1 MSLLRNSILA
11 AAGTTVAGLGLMELT
26 SSKPFSL
33 PKPSWYLQASILTG
47 VAGGIGYFLVN
58 NKYTPEEIKMD
69 AEDYYW
75 TDEDDGDGDF
85 TSEHESGWAVVML
98 DGKISI
104 ENPYNVVMEEGF
116 SSMEE
121 AKNAVEKMLDNYPYT
136 HKAESPTDDELE
148 SWSERQD
155 DGSML
160 VMIDEDG
167 DSHTELTYDEDGELT
182 HMKRFAAEVFEAD
195 RKLRRRTRWTWARG
209 FEPQYAG
216 HETRDE
222 YETAVGYD
230 IDDDY
235 YNNRT
240 WSYEKVYPY
249 DEKHTYHISDLPE
262 GYHLHLWKP
271 RRRSQK
277 WKALG
282 KSPNQDRWE
291 EWIHDSKG
299 GFTADLLEWYN
310 QDIAKPEVKA
320 LSPMQKF
327 VIAKGGKSGKVQ
339 IHRVE
344 HPKVEKEIEDKET
357 GTISYKTITPH
368 IIEYFASGGPDRL
381 EPRKVAEIRDGWT
394 WNITSLDEDD
404 AYYHVQPFLQGLSFL
419 GWEKSGDNR
428 SVNRFN
434 KDASTW
440 PNVYPAWFKNAVKQK
455 MNKVDIDVKNRANR
469 DVSSHSEAYAIN
481 INDIS
486 MIRFLKG
493 GHHHEYRFRNN
504 YTMYHGMEGKV
515 PSAPLQVYDT
525 TQYEFEIWDG
535 EKWYRP
541 RKSTQ
546 TKLYEG
552 AMYENLNGEW
562 TLNLADFITVVCE
575 KYQFE
580 RQGRVKNSMQASWLL
595 DNASTSI
602 YKDAVHL
609 MLRRVKKN

>member
-69 AEDYYW
+69 
-75 TDEDDGDGDF
+75 
-85 TSEHESGWAVVML
+85 
-98 DGKISI
+98 
-104 ENPYNVVMEEGF
+104 
-116 SSMEE
+116 
-121 AKNAVEKMLDNYPYT
+121 
-136 HKAESPTDDELE
+136 AESPTDDELE

-222 YETAVGYD
+222 YETAVGYN
-230 IDDDY
+230 IDDEY
-235 YNNRT
+235 YNNRN
-240 WSYEKVYPY
+240 WSYEKIYPY

-282 KSPNQDRWE
+282 KSPNQDMWE
-291 EWIHDSKG
+291 VWVHDSKG

-404 AYYHVQPFLQGLSFL
+404 PYYHVQPFLQGLSFL

-455 MNKVDIDVKNRANR
+455 MNKVDIDVKDRANR
-469 DVSSHSEAYAIN
+469 DVSTQEEAYAIN

-504 YTMYHGMEGKV
+504 YTMYDKMEGRIPV
-515 PSAPLQVYDT
+515 APLQVYDT

-562 TLNLADFITVVCE
+562 QLNLVDFITVVCE

-595 DNASTSI
+595 DNAYTST
-602 YKDAVHL
+602 YKNTVHL

>member
-1 MSLLRNSILA
+1 
-11 AAGTTVAGLGLMELT
+11 
-26 SSKPFSL
+26 
-33 PKPSWYLQASILTG
+33 
-47 VAGGIGYFLVN
+47 
-58 NKYTPEEIKMD
+58 
-69 AEDYYW
+69 
-75 TDEDDGDGDF
+75 
-85 TSEHESGWAVVML
+85 
-98 DGKISI
+98 
-104 ENPYNVVMEEGF
+104 
-116 SSMEE
+116 
-121 AKNAVEKMLDNYPYT
+121 
-136 HKAESPTDDELE
+136 
-148 SWSERQD
+148 
-155 DGSML
+155 
-160 VMIDEDG
+160 MIDEDG